1 MKKKTRFAFNA
12 YLQQLARLNGVAVEE
27 LSSKFTVEPSVQQT
41 LEDQIQQSAAFL
53 TLINVTPVTEQ
64 SGQLLG
70 LGVGS
75 TIAGTTDTTAK
86 EREPVDPTLMV
97 DVEYKCEQTNF
108 DTVLT
113 YAKLDLWAK
122 FQDFQV
128 RIRDAIVKRQALDRI
143 MIGFNGVKRA
153 KTSNRSENPLLQDV
167 NKGWLQKI
175 REDAPDHVMGSTT
188 TGGETTPGAVKVG
201 KGGEYANL
209 DAVVMDA
216 VNELIDVVYQDDDD
230 LVVICGRELLSDKYF
245 PLVNKEQE
253 NSEKLAADMIISQK
267 RMGGLQ
273 AVRAPFFPPNALL
286 ITRLDNLSIYWQEDK
301 RCLVGA
307 VLAIAATLP
316 GFQQLH
322 TSVEGLKL
330 IADYEGC
337 RLQPYQCSAGVWTDG
352 IGNTSGVI
360 PGKTITERQA
370 AEGLISNVLRVERA
384 LERCVKQQPP
394 QKVYDAA
401 VSFAFNV
408 GTGNACSSTLV
419 KLLNQ
424 RRWADACRQL
434 PRWVYVKGVFNQ
446 GLDNRRARE
455 MAWCLQGAN

>member
-1 MKKKTRFAFNA
+1 MN
-12 YLQQLARLNGVAVEE
+12 
-27 LSSKFTVEPSVQQT
+27 PS
-41 LEDQIQQSAAFL
+41 
-53 TLINVTPVTEQ
+53 
-64 SGQLLG
+64 
-70 LGVGS
+70 
-75 TIAGTTDTTAK
+75 
-86 EREPVDPTLMV
+86 
-97 DVEYKCEQTNF
+97 
-108 DTVLT
+108 
-113 YAKLDLWAK
+113 
-122 FQDFQV
+122 
-128 RIRDAIVKRQALDRI
+128 IV
-143 MIGFNGVKRA
+143 
-153 KTSNRSENPLLQDV
+153 
-167 NKGWLQKI
+167 
-175 REDAPDHVMGSTT
+175 
-188 TGGETTPGAVKVG
+188 
-201 KGGEYANL
+201 
-209 DAVVMDA
+209 
-216 VNELIDVVYQDDDD
+216 
-230 LVVICGRELLSDKYF
+230 
-245 PLVNKEQE
+245 
-253 NSEKLAADMIISQK
+253 
-267 RMGGLQ
+267 
-273 AVRAPFFPPNALL
+273 
-286 ITRLDNLSIYWQEDK
+286 K
-301 RCLVGA
+301 RCLVGT

-384 LERCVKQQPP
+384 LERCVT
-394 QKVYDAA
+394 
-401 VSFAFNV
+401 FAFNV

>member
-1 MKKKTRFAFNA
+1 MN
-12 YLQQLARLNGVAVEE
+12 
-27 LSSKFTVEPSVQQT
+27 PS
-41 LEDQIQQSAAFL
+41 
-53 TLINVTPVTEQ
+53 
-64 SGQLLG
+64 
-70 LGVGS
+70 
-75 TIAGTTDTTAK
+75 
-86 EREPVDPTLMV
+86 
-97 DVEYKCEQTNF
+97 
-108 DTVLT
+108 
-113 YAKLDLWAK
+113 
-122 FQDFQV
+122 
-128 RIRDAIVKRQALDRI
+128 IV
-143 MIGFNGVKRA
+143 
-153 KTSNRSENPLLQDV
+153 
-167 NKGWLQKI
+167 
-175 REDAPDHVMGSTT
+175 
-188 TGGETTPGAVKVG
+188 
-201 KGGEYANL
+201 
-209 DAVVMDA
+209 
-216 VNELIDVVYQDDDD
+216 
-230 LVVICGRELLSDKYF
+230 
-245 PLVNKEQE
+245 
-253 NSEKLAADMIISQK
+253 
-267 RMGGLQ
+267 
-273 AVRAPFFPPNALL
+273 
-286 ITRLDNLSIYWQEDK
+286 K

-446 GLDNRRARE
+446 GLDNRRARRWPGVYREQTE
-455 MAWCLQGAN
+455 MKKKLISGLFLMLWMALLIAAMVYPQGIFPVLAASGVWVACLLTWAVIPVALAALIKNGPLWQELRASLLKTITRKENVFISWVMRLLIVVSLAWTGWAVTLVFYLLTVIAFWITRNQMAQQVAA